1 MAVAV
6 IVTDVPE
13 QMVVPGLAAML
24 TVGVRFGLT
33 TIVNPFDVAVV
44 AVKQVPPVTVISQV
58 TALPLARVVEVYILE
73 AEDCTLPAPILKL

>member
-1 MAVAV
+1 MLAVAV

-33 TIVNPFDVAVV
+33 TIVNPLEVAVV
-44 AVKQVPPVTVISQV
+44 AVKQVTRNRNI
-58 TALPLARVVEVYILE
+58 TGNHITIGKA
-73 AEDCTLPAPILKL
+73 